1 MSIVSRKN
9 DHITVCLTQNVQ
21 SDRTNGFEKYRL
33 IHNALPEIDFENV
46 TTETEFIGKK
56 IAAPILFSSMTGGT
70 ENGNRINRSLLEA
83 AENLQIPFA
92 FGSLRILIEEK
103 LQRTFENP
111 RKIAPTIPILANIG
125 AVQLNYGF
133 SRDQCLEAVEIVEG
147 DGLILHLNP
156 LQEVLQSSG
165 NPDFSKLLE
174 KIEKL
179 CSDFPVPII
188 IKEVGWGISVSTARK
203 LSDAGIDMID
213 VAGAGGTSWAKVEK
227 EVAGN
232 EEIAVL
238 AMPFY
243 DWGIQTAQCVE
254 QIHREVP
261 EIKLIAS
268 GGITNGVEV
277 WKALLL
283 GAELAGIARPLLEPA
298 LKGSEAVQEIAA
310 GIIKQLRIAKFLS
323 DTIVKED
330 DR

>member
-1 MSIVSRKN
+1 MSIISRKN
-9 DHITVCLTQNVQ
+9 DHISVCLTQNVQ

-46 TTETEFIGKK
+46 KTETEFIGKK
-56 IAAPILFSSMTGGT
+56 IAAPIIFSSMTGGT
-70 ENGNRINRSLLEA
+70 ENGNQINRSLLEA

-103 LQRTFENP
+103 SLGSFENP
-111 RKIAPTIPILANIG
+111 RKIAPTIPILANLG

-133 SRDQCLEAVEIVEG
+133 SLDQCLKTVEIVEG
-147 DGLILHLNP
+147 DALILHLNP
-156 LQEVLQSSG
+156 LQEILQSSG
-165 NPDFSKLLE
+165 NTDFSTLLE

-188 IKEVGWGISVSTARK
+188 IKEVGWGISASTARK
-203 LSDAGIDMID
+203 LADAGVYMID

-227 EVAGN
+227 EVSGS
-232 EEIAVL
+232 EETSDL
-238 AMPFY
+238 ASLFN
-243 DWGIQTAQCVE
+243 DWGIQTAQCVD
-254 QIHREVP
+254 QIHREEP

-268 GGITNGVEV
+268 GGITNGLEV

-283 GAELAGIARPLLEPA
+283 GADLAGIARPLLEPA
-298 LKGSEAVQEIAA
+298 SKGPAAVQEFTA
-310 GIIKQLRIAKFLS
+310 GIIKQLRIAKFIS
-323 DTIVKED
+323 NTIIKDD